1 MHISKDINLESK
13 LQEVMHIVDALLIEI
28 GSLRKRLNLTQD
40 EIEGIRQSVIYTMSR
55 PSFQAWTYVFD
66 KIDNKQSLFIFKA
79 YQYKTA

>member
-55 PSFQAWTYVFD
+55 PSFQA
-66 KIDNKQSLFIFKA
+66 
-79 YQYKTA
+79 

>member
-1 MHISKDINLESK
+1 MAIRFEIFKDINLESK

-55 PSFQAWTYVFD
+55 PSFQA
-66 KIDNKQSLFIFKA
+66 
-79 YQYKTA
+79 